1 MALDA
6 RTLQSEI
13 LMDWVLANLSIVV
26 TLLVIAGSI
35 VGIMIYR
42 LPADMTLLTG
52 LAALLVYGAYD
63 PAGEDHAGGV
73 SVEDGL
79 AGFANPGVLTVAA
92 LFVLAD
98 GLHRTGA
105 LLAGRAFA
113 GSSPEPAVRAACA
126 MIPSAILSAFLNNT
140 TVVAVMMPIIN
151 DWCRKHR
158 ISVSHLFLPLSYAT
172 ILGGTCT
179 LIGTSTTIVIN
190 SKLAP
195 ADQISMFELA
205 AVGVPITLL
214 GIAAIAGLTGWL
226 LPQRKPAFTPMDDPR
241 EYTVEMTVEPG
252 SPLVGK
258 SIEAAGLR
266 HLPGMY
272 LMEINRDGA
281 VIPAVGSSTV
291 LQANDQLVF
300 VGVVESVVDLQRIPG
315 LKPATDQM
323 FKLDSPRAHRRL
335 VEAVVSTSYPFLRMT
350 VRESMFRSHYNAAI
364 IAVNRDGVRLSGRIG
379 DIRLQPGDTLLLEAS
394 AGFVAS
400 QRNSRHFFLVSEVED
415 SAPVRHEH
423 ATLARAI
430 TLLFIVAVSLLA
442 WFDVKDAPLLA
453 ALPCA
458 LLMIL
463 LRCSRASEAR
473 RSIDWSVILVM
484 GAGIGIGAAMDA
496 SRTDEFLI
504 RNLTGALGDN
514 PHVILAAV
522 FTIASLLT
530 NMITAKAAAI
540 VTLQIADAAAASL
553 GVSMAPF
560 AIAVIIGCA
569 GSFATP
575 YGYQTNMMV
584 YGPGGYRSS
593 DYLRLGIPLTILT
606 GIITLII
613 APLRWAF

>member
-1 MALDA
+1 MAWL
-6 RTLQSEI
+6 
-13 LMDWVLANLSIVV
+13 LANIPIVV
-26 TLLVIAGSI
+26 TLLVIAGAI
-35 VGIMIYR
+35 IGIMIYR

-52 LAALLVYGAYD
+52 LAVLLAYGAYD
-63 PAGEDHAGGV
+63 PAGGV
-73 SVEDGL
+73 SIEGGL
-79 AGFANPGVLTVAA
+79 SGFANPGVLTVAA

-105 LLAGRAFA
+105 LSWLGNRLLGTPSGRLSAQLRIMF
-113 GSSPEPAVRAACA
+113 
-126 MIPSAILSAFLNNT
+126 PSAVLSAFLNNT

-158 ISVSHLFLPLSYAT
+158 ISVSHLFLPLSYAA

-190 SKLAP
+190 SHLAP

-205 AVGVPITLL
+205 VVGIPVTLL
-214 GIAAIAGLTGWL
+214 GIACIAATTGWL
-226 LPQRKPAFTPMDDPR
+226 LPERKPAFTQADDPR
-241 EYTVEMTVEPG
+241 EYTVEMTVDPA

-272 LMEINRDGA
+272 LMEINRSGS
-281 VIPAVGSSTV
+281 VIPAVGSTAV
-291 LQANDQLVF
+291 LQADDQLVF
-300 VGVVESVVDLQRIPG
+300 VGVVDSVVDLQRIPG
-315 LKPATDQM
+315 LTPATDQL

-350 VRESMFRSHYNAAI
+350 IRESMFRTHYNAAI

-394 AGFVAS
+394 PVFVTN

-415 SAPVRHEH
+415 STPVRHEY
-423 ATLARAI
+423 AWVARFV
-430 TLLFIVAVSLLA
+430 TLLFIVVVSLLA
-442 WFDVKDAPLLA
+442 WFNVKDAPLLA

-484 GAGIGIGAAMDA
+484 AAGIGIGAAMDA
-496 SRTDEFLI
+496 SGTDDFVIRT
-504 RNLTGALGDN
+504 LTGAVGQN
-514 PHVILAAV
+514 PYVILAAV

-540 VTLQIADAAAASL
+540 VTLQIADAAATSL
-553 GVSMAPF
+553 GVNLAPF

-569 GSFATP
+569 ASFATP

-593 DYLRLGIPLTILT
+593 DYLRLGLPLTVLT

-613 APLRWAF
+613 APLRWSF